1 MRGRFTAEGCHSLP
15 KTHQCF
21 ALYIPTHCALTTWPT
36 AVLWVFTD
44 EGGELEFRK
53 LNQSILIKVWA
64 GRYIS
69 TNLT

>member
-21 ALYIPTHCALTTWPT
+21 ALYIPTHCALTTWLT

-44 EGGELEFRK
+44 EGSELEFRK
-53 LNQSILIKVWA
+53 LKSVNTYKGV
-64 GRYIS
+64 GRPVYID
-69 TNLT
+69 